1 VDGTKRI
8 SGATMKRKP
17 FGRLGRIEKLEHRRL
32 MAVDV
37 LSALPDLAVAPGATP
52 AVISLA
58 GRYDDTDVTGTIVR
72 FDVNSPA
79 PLDKVYVE
87 LFDKDGPGRL
97 RTTPA
102 TAANFLS
109 YVDGGHYQNTFIHRS
124 VPGFVVQGGGF
135 AVTAANPGVS
145 IGDVTQFAAVV
156 NEPKPGG
163 TTAPNN
169 IRGTIAMAKL
179 GSDANSATNQ
189 WFFNLADNS
198 ENLDNQNGGF
208 TAFGRVLG
216 NGMAAVDAM
225 AAVPR
230 FGYRSPFDT
239 VPIRNVPGAN
249 PSTNPN
255 FTNAAVDTN
264 TLTTDQ
270 FVRFPQIVRV
280 GELVYTATSS
290 SPTLVAPVIRP
301 DGSLRLKYGP
311 GAVGTGVVTVRATS
325 VFDATKFVE
334 DTFSVTVAP
343 PLPPPAN
350 AIIGMSGD
358 ELVIS
363 RFPSGGFTT
372 NPLATLPAGST
383 WVARVAGDFNSDGR
397 GDFAAAA
404 STGDWWVTLTPASG
418 TATPTV
424 WANLPI
430 SQFPSVGDFNGDGKA
445 DIAVRNATN
454 GSWRFLT
461 STGSAFSS
469 VRAGTWAKG
478 IAWDNVRAGD
488 FNGDGKTDLVGQNTG
503 DGTWSVS
510 LSNGSALATSVW
522 ANLPVSQFT
531 TVGDFNGDGKAD
543 LFVRNPTNG
552 SLRFLTSTG
561 SAFSSVRAGTWA
573 TGIAWDNVR
582 AGDFNGDGKTD
593 LVSQNTGDG
602 SWSVSLSNGSGLTT
616 SVWASLTSSQFAT
629 VGDFNNDGKAD
640 IAVRNATNG
649 AWRLLASTGSAF
661 TSTKVGTWPTT
672 KVWSAAL
679 GVRG

>member
-1 VDGTKRI
+1 
-8 SGATMKRKP
+8 MKRKP
-17 FGRLGRIEKLEHRRL
+17 FGRLGRIEKLENRRL

-37 LSALPDLAVAPGATP
+37 LSALPDLVVAPGGTRE
-52 AVISLA
+52 VISLA

-87 LFDKDGPGRL
+87 LFDKEGPGRL

-135 AVTAANPGVS
+135 KVTPG
-145 IGDVTQFAAVV
+145 IPIKIDNVTQFAAVV
-156 NEPKPGG
+156 NEPKPSG

-169 IRGTIAMAKL
+169 VRGTIAMAKL
-179 GSDANSATNQ
+179 GSDPNSATKE
-189 WFFNLADNS
+189 WFFNLVDNS
-198 ENLDNQNGGF
+198 ANLDNQNGGF
-208 TAFGRVLG
+208 TTFGRVLG

-230 FGYRSPFDT
+230 FGYASPYDT
-239 VPIRNVPGAN
+239 VPLRNVPGAN

-264 TLTTDQ
+264 TLTADQ

-280 GELVYTATSS
+280 GELVYTATTSS
-290 SPTLVAPVIRP
+290 SALVAPVIRP
-301 DGSLRLKYGP
+301 DGSLRLKYAP
-311 GAVGTGVVTVRATS
+311 GASGKGVVTVRATS

-334 DTFSVTVAP
+334 DAFSVTVAP
-343 PLPPPAN
+343 PPTN

-372 NPLATLPAGST
+372 DSLATLPAGNT
-383 WVARVAGDFNSDGR
+383 WAAQVAGDFNGDGR
-397 GDFAAAA
+397 GDFATAS
-404 STGDWWVTLTPASG
+404 STGDWYVTLTPASG

-430 SQFPSVGDFNGDGKA
+430 FQFPSVGDFNGDGKA

-454 GSWRFLT
+454 GSWRVLS

-469 VRAGTWAKG
+469 VRAGTWATG

-503 DGTWSVS
+503 DGNWSVS

-561 SAFSSVRAGTWA
+561 SAFSSVKAGTWA

-593 LVSQNTGDG
+593 LVSQNTRDG
-602 SWSVSLSNGSGLTT
+602 SWSVSLSNGSSLTT
-616 SVWASLTSSQFAT
+616 SVWASLTSTQFAT
-629 VGDFNNDGKAD
+629 VGDFNGDGKAD
-640 IAVRNATNG
+640 IVVRNSANG
-649 AWRLLASTGSAF
+649 AWRLLASNGSSVA
-661 TSTKVGTWPTT
+661 STKVGAWPTT